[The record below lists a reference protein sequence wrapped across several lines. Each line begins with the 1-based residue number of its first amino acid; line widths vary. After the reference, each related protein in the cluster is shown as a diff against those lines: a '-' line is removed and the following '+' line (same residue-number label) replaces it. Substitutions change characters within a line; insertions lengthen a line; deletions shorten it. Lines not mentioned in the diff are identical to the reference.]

1 MLPQVLSSYQNA
13 TTVSSAQEGLP
24 SFQVTAVSHS
34 IWNESSLD
42 CPVQVFKAGTLGE
55 SEIWSL
61 PNQGMAIA
69 MYSWQVLP
77 GRSVKEHS
85 KVYIGGALKTVGTL
99 SSACGWKKHRCKF
112 PLKTKQNITCSEIVY
127 AEVKTTWRTKIKW
140 VAKLRE
146 AHWLYFLC
154 CKTFFSHYVSP
165 PSTLHQR
172 PLYLSTGTA
181 GSQSWNHKFPYCYY
195 RKHTMQM
202 LIKTPVYISVL
213 LFWLSEG
220 FSLCK
225 VPCLCYKGQKQH
237 AF

>member
-1 MLPQVLSSYQNA
+1 MQLLQQCWSLSSVILPRHYCLWSQAMLPQVLSSHQNA

-24 SFQVTAVSHS
+24 SFQVTAVSHN

-99 SSACGWKKHRCKF
+99 SSACGWKKHWCKF
-112 PLKTKQNITCSEIVY
+112 PLKN
-127 AEVKTTWRTKIKW
+127 KT
-140 VAKLRE
+140 
-146 AHWLYFLC
+146 
-154 CKTFFSHYVSP
+154 
-165 PSTLHQR
+165 
-172 PLYLSTGTA
+172 
-181 GSQSWNHKFPYCYY
+181 NHNL
-195 RKHTMQM
+195 Q
-202 LIKTPVYISVL
+202 
-213 LFWLSEG
+213 WD
-220 FSLCK
+220 
-225 VPCLCYKGQKQH
+225 CLCWGQDNLKDQN
-237 AF
+237 